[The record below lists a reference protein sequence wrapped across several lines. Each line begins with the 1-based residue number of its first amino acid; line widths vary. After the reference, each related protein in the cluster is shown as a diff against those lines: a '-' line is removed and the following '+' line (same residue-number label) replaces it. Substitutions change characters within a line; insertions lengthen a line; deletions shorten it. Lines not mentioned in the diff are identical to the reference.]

1 MGPPLDPGAPVWGHW
16 VSISTRPWRLWRRE
30 NVPYSAS
37 KATGCGFP
45 AARGKVTPTSGVL
58 LIGHKV
64 RAALP
69 NLFRGRRASVTGT
82 AALPKA
88 VIVATGLYTPPFS
101 VSNTELVEAFNA
113 YVERFNAANAEA
125 IAAGEVVALAPSSPE
140 FIEKA
145 SGIKARYVMDK
156 AGIIDPEVMRPILP
170 ERSNDEISILAEMAV
185 EAARQAIAR
194 WGKPVS
200 EIGAVICAA
209 SNMQRAY
216 PAMAIEV
223 QQALGIEGFAFDM
236 NVACSSATFGI
247 KTAADF
253 IATGSAKAV
262 LMVNPEI
269 CSGHLNFTDRDS
281 HFIFGDVATAV
292 ILEDESQATGGWE
305 ILGTRLKTEFSNN
318 IRNNFGFLNRTAPE
332 GIGAKDKLFVQEG
345 RKVFRE
351 VVPMVSQMIVEH
363 AGDIGVDPTGLK
375 RLWLHQA
382 NINMNDLIA
391 RKVLGRDPEPGE
403 NVIILDT
410 YANTSSAGSIIAFH
424 TANDDFAPG
433 ETGLICSFG
442 AGYSAGTVF
451 VRKR

>member
-1 MGPPLDPGAPVWGHW
+1 MTD
-16 VSISTRPWRLWRRE
+16 
-30 NVPYSAS
+30 
-37 KATGCGFP
+37 
-45 AARGKVTPTSGVL
+45 
-58 LIGHKV
+58 
-64 RAALP
+64 
-69 NLFRGRRASVTGT
+69 
-82 AALPKA
+82 A
-88 VIVATGLYTPPFS
+88 VIAATGLYTPPHS
-101 VSNTELVEAFNA
+101 LSNAELVVTFNA

-125 IAAGEVVALAPSSPE
+125 IAAGEVQTLIPSSAE

-145 SGIKARYVMDK
+145 SGIKSRFVVDK
-156 AGIIDPEVMRPILP
+156 SGLIDPEVMRPVIA
-170 ERSNDEISILAEMAV
+170 ERSNDEISLLAEMAV
-185 EAARQAIAR
+185 EAAKDALAR
-194 WGKPVS
+194 WGKPAS
-200 EIGAVICAA
+200 EIDAVICAA

-253 IATGSAKAV
+253 IASGSARAV

-269 CSGHLNFTDRDS
+269 CSGHLNFRNRDS

-292 ILEDESQATGGWE
+292 ILERADQADGGWE
-305 ILGTRLKTEFSNN
+305 ILGTRLKTQFSNN
-318 IRNNFGFLNRTAPE
+318 IRNNFGFLNHAAPE
-332 GIGAKDKLFVQEG
+332 GQGAVDKLFVQEG

-351 VVPMVSQMIVEH
+351 VVPMVSEMIIEH
-363 AGDIGVDPTGLK
+363 AGDLGLDPHALK
-375 RLWLHQA
+375 RMWLHQA
-382 NINMNDLIA
+382 NINMNVMIGK
-391 RKVLGRDPEPGE
+391 RVLGRDPEPGE
-403 NVIILDT
+403 NVIILDE

-424 TANDDFAPG
+424 KANDDFVAG